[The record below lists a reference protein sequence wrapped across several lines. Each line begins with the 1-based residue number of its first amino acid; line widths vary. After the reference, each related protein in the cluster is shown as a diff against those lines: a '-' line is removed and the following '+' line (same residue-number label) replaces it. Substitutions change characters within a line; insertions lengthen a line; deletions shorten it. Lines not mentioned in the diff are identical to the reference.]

1 MMKRLKFA
9 IASLIFLF
17 ASAFAIKAQPVI
29 HVNQVAYDLAGPKQ
43 AVISLEGGSLELKKF
58 TLINASDQKISFS
71 AALKTA
77 GSVAEWFPD
86 RQFYTADFSSFNK
99 PGKYKIDVL
108 FKGKHCTSASF
119 DISAQA
125 LAVNTLPSIIN
136 YYKKQRANTPQE
148 LEADKKMLLFG
159 SEKRVDVHG
168 GWGDASGDISKYF
181 SHLAYANFMSPQQIP
196 LVVWSM
202 VNATEKMP
210 VLLDKL
216 KMKEDLQAEALWG
229 ADYMMRSLSDEG
241 YFYMTVFSYFKQD
254 ASARRIVG
262 LEANSVTT
270 ADYQCAFREGGG
282 MAIASLA
289 RISLWGRNGDYQA
302 NEYLKAAERAYAHL
316 AVNNLKYTDDG
327 KENIIDDYCALMAAT
342 ELWVATDSSYYKE
355 EARKRAS
362 NLRNRITD
370 KGYFIADDKDR
381 PFWHAADAGL
391 PVVALVRYLDKE
403 QETKYRTQTL
413 AVIKKAIDGNL
424 EVTKSVNNPF
434 GYARQYFKLN
444 GKVKQGFFIPHEN
457 ETGWWWQGENARL
470 GSLATASLLGGRLI
484 YPEKSGWGVRKDI
497 ELYAEQQL
505 SWILGSNPY
514 SMCFMYGFGQKNVPY
529 MASLFGHGSQ
539 KGGISNGITGKD
551 GNADGSGIDFKTEA
565 GGNEWRWTEQWIPH
579 AAWFLQALTAIE
591 TLNEPKID
599 KPLFKVLA
607 LAENGGHHI
616 AFTKAARPWLDE
628 FAKKH
633 HFVIDYIDNTN
644 KIDSTF
650 LKQYK
655 LVIQLDYPP
664 YAWKPNAVKAFEDY
678 IDNGKGGW
686 LGFHHATLLGEF
698 DGYPMW
704 NWFSNFMGGIRFT
717 NYIADFASANVRVED
732 KSHPVMNG
740 VSPSFKVDTEEWYT
754 YNKSPRLNVHVL
766 ANVDESSYR
775 PDSKFKMGDHPV
787 VWINTKVKA
796 KNVYIFM
803 GHSPDLLMNSDWKR
817 MVSNAILW
825 TAGKGK

>member
-1 MMKRLKFA
+1 MIKRLKFVC
-9 IASLIFLF
+9 ASLILLF

-29 HVNQVAYDLAGPKQ
+29 HVNQVAFDLSGPKQ
-43 AVISLEGGSLELKKF
+43 AIVGLESGFSELKKF
-58 TLINASDQKISFS
+58 SLINASDQKISFS
-71 AALKTA
+71 ATLKAA
-77 GSVAEWFPD
+77 GSVEEWFPN

-108 FKGKHCTSASF
+108 FKGKHYTSASF
-119 DISAQA
+119 DIAAQA
-125 LAVNTLPSIIN
+125 LAVNTLPSILN
-136 YYKKQRANTPQE
+136 YYKKQRANTSQE
-148 LEADKKMLLFG
+148 IEADKKMLLYG

-181 SHLAYANFMSPQQIP
+181 SHLAYANFMLPQQIP
-196 LVVWSM
+196 LVTWSM
-202 VNATEKMP
+202 INATEKIP
-210 VLLDKL
+210 ALLDRLKL
-216 KMKEDLQAEALWG
+216 KEDLKTEALWG
-229 ADYMMRSLSDEG
+229 ADYLMRSLSEEG
-241 YFYMTVFSYFKQD
+241 YFYMTVFSYFKPD

-289 RISLWGRNGDYQA
+289 RISRWSKNGDYQA
-302 NEYLKAAERAYAHL
+302 KEYLKAAEIAYAHL
-316 AVNNLKYTDDG
+316 TVNNLKYADDG

-342 ELWVATDSSYYKE
+342 ELWVATDSSYYRD

-362 NLRNRITD
+362 NLSSRITD

-391 PVVALVRYLDKE
+391 PVVALVRYLDMEKE
-403 QETKYRTQTL
+403 EGYRTQTL

-424 EVTKSVNNPF
+424 KIAKSVNNPF

-444 GKVKQGFFIPHEN
+444 GKVREGFFIPHEN

-514 SMCFMYGFGQKNVPY
+514 SMCFMYGFGEKNVPY
-529 MASLFGHGSQ
+529 MAALFGHGSQ

-551 GNADGSGIDFKTEA
+551 GNADGSGIDFKAEA

-591 TLNEPKID
+591 AVKEPEIEQ
-599 KPLFKVLA
+599 PLFRVLA

-616 AFTKAARPWLDE
+616 AFTKAVRPWLDE
-628 FAKKH
+628 FSKKN
-633 HFVIDYIDNTN
+633 HFVIDYVDNTD
-644 KIDSTF
+644 KIDDAF
-650 LKQYK
+650 LKKYK

-664 YAWKPNAVKAFEDY
+664 YAWKPKAVKAFEDY
-678 IDNGKGGW
+678 INNGKGGW

-704 NWFSNFMGGIRFT
+704 NWFSDFMGTIRFQ
-717 NYIADFASANVRVED
+717 NYIADFASANVRIEE
-732 KSHPVMNG
+732 KTHPVMKG
-740 VSPSFKVDTEEWYT
+740 VTPLFKVDKEEWYT
-754 YNKSPRLNVHVL
+754 YNKSPRSNVHVL
-766 ANVDESSYR
+766 ANVDEASYQ
-775 PDSKFKMGDHPV
+775 PDSKIKMGDHPV
-787 VWINTKVKA
+787 VWVNTKVKA
-796 KNVYIFM
+796 RNVYIFM
-803 GHSPDLLMNSDWKR
+803 GHSPDLLLNNNWKR
-817 MVSNAILW
+817 MVNNAILW
-825 TAGKGK
+825 TAGQGN